1 MLREK
6 THFHTF
12 CMEMGNRCDTL
23 GTNKHWIVGI
33 AIVIP
38 VEANKSECA
47 ITDCLLNNLK
57 KM

>member
-1 MLREK
+1 
-6 THFHTF
+6 
-12 CMEMGNRCDTL
+12 MEMDNRCDIL
-23 GTNKHWIVGI
+23 GTNKHWIVGM